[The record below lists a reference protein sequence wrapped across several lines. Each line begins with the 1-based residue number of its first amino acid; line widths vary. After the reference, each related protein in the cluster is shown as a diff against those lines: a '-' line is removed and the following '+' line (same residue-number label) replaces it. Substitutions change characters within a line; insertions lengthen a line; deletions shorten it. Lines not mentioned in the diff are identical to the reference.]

1 MSDAAALGARL
12 LTVPEVTVALKM
24 VNDAAVRTMIRRGRL
39 PAVLI
44 GKRLMVARS
53 AVEAI
58 IVALEARPVAF
69 PSAPLLRGAHTLL
82 SCFGVRGHRW
92 PPSAVDG
99 ICDDPAC
106 PMASEGNT

>member
-58 IVALEARPVAF
+58 IVALEARGA

-99 ICDDPAC
+99 ICNDPAC